1 MGREIPGFNG
11 YLEEFGSSP
20 SRSALPLAGEIARAN
35 HADVSPTNSMP
46 TCIPRILLPLAAL
59 ALLPGCGAE
68 KDEKARAAIHAA
80 GYAYSVDDF
89 VRAAGEGK
97 ADVLTQ
103 YLKAGMNPDAADE
116 KGQTALLAA
125 STSGHGHIV
134 QLLRD
139 AGALAAA
146 SSATGQAALM
156 EAARSGNEQAVKVL
170 LAAGANAEARD
181 DTGMTPLMAAVVAGR
196 TVVVALLVQSALGS
210 LDPALQL
217 AAMEGHT
224 SVMAVLMDK
233 GASPHATSVDGRT
246 PMMFAA
252 QYGHTEAARLLRQR
266 GASVTALDENL
277 KSPADHAEENG
288 HEDIAAYLR
297 GPDRTADGAAD
308 GPAAPRLPDMTWP
321 GDPPAD
327 LGAVAASMVMVDYRT
342 RRLPIVV
349 EEVTEL
355 NARIRLLTGGGE
367 TLTLAPGEEIPGT
380 GLTVESLRRRFTAAK
395 SGEGRLLDV
404 SEVRVVESATGRRY
418 LAVRG
423 LPALTGEGCALLKFA
438 GSDSLI
444 EARRGDVCQAGTL
457 EVEVTDVR
465 PGQIVLERRDNK
477 ETVTV
482 LQSGR

>member
-1 MGREIPGFNG
+1 
-11 YLEEFGSSP
+11 
-20 SRSALPLAGEIARAN
+20 
-35 HADVSPTNSMP
+35 MP
-46 TCIPRILLPLAAL
+46 TCIPRFVLPLALL
-59 ALLPGCGAE
+59 AVLSGCGAE
-68 KDEKARAAIHAA
+68 KDAKARAAVHAA
-80 GYAYSVDDF
+80 GYSYSVDDF
-89 VRAAGEGK
+89 VRAAREGK

-103 YLKAGMNPDAADE
+103 FLKAGMNPDAADE

-139 AGALAAA
+139 AGALAGAA
-146 SSATGQAALM
+146 GTTGQAALM

-181 DTGMTPLMAAVVAGR
+181 DTGMTPLTAAVVAGR
-196 TVVVALLVQSALGS
+196 TVVVALLVQGALGS

-224 SVMAVLMDK
+224 SVIAVLMDK

-288 HEDIAAYLR
+288 HEELATYLR
-297 GPDRTADGAAD
+297 EPDRTADGAAD
-308 GPAAPRLPDMTWP
+308 GPATPRLPDMTWP
-321 GDPPAD
+321 GEVPVD
-327 LGAVAASMVMVDYRT
+327 LGAVAAAVQMVDYRT

-349 EEVTEL
+349 EEVTEES
-355 NARIRLLTGGGE
+355 ARIRLLTGDGE

-380 GLTVESLRRRFTAAK
+380 GLTVESLRRRFVTSK
-395 SGEGRLLDV
+395 SGEGRLLDA
-404 SEVRVVESATGRRY
+404 SEVRVLESGTGRRY

-423 LPALTGEGCALLKFA
+423 LPALAGEGCALLKLA
-438 GSDSLI
+438 GMEGII
-444 EARRGDVCQAGTL
+444 EARRGDVFKAGTM
-457 EVEVTDVR
+457 EVEITDVR
-465 PGQIVLERRDNK
+465 PVQIVLERRDTK
-477 ETVTV
+477 ETVT
-482 LQSGR
+482 LTKSGP